1 MTIDPFMT
9 LADAGQAIRRGQF
22 SAESLTAFLLER
34 IARFDSK
41 THAFIT
47 LTADLALEQARAA
60 DRELAAGKDR
70 GAMHGIPVALKD
82 NVWTEGIRTTCHSD
96 AMADFV
102 PDHDASVYR
111 RLREAGA
118 ILMGKVGLWEF
129 AYGVPGANDRIPA
142 VRNPWSLEHSPGGSS
157 SGSGASVAAGY
168 VFGAIGTD
176 TGGSIRHPSSVCGL
190 VGLKP
195 TYGLVS
201 QEGVVPV
208 SLALDHI
215 GPMTRTVRDNAL
227 MLQSIA
233 GYDPLDP
240 NSRRAP
246 ETLDFSAAIGQPL
259 KGLKAGVPI
268 NLIAAG
274 DNVPEVT
281 AAFQR
286 ALECMRDLGL
296 EVIEFDLEGG
306 DQVHADSTVI
316 LEHEAWLEH
325 RERLSNPAIAARYG
339 AGLRHRLESGL
350 RRGEEAYRSARRKA
364 AETTAALDMMM
375 RSRFDLLL
383 MPGRE
388 APAMTMADLM
398 AASPTARGKMTR
410 LGNLTGMPALVL
422 PMGFATGPKLPI
434 SLQIMAR
441 HFNEP
446 LIYRVAAAYE
456 DAQPWAREHPQWL
469 L

>member
-1 MTIDPFMT
+1 MKIDPFMT
-9 LADAGQAIRRGQF
+9 LSDANDGLRRGQF
-22 SAESLTAFLLER
+22 SAEALTLHLLER
-34 IARFDSK
+34 IERFDPK
-41 THAFIT
+41 IHAFIT
-47 LTADLALEQARAA
+47 VTREQALAQARAA
-60 DRELAAGKDR
+60 DRERAAGHDR
-70 GAMHGIPVALKD
+70 GPLHGIPVALKD
-82 NVWTEGIRTTCHSD
+82 NVWTAGIRTTCHSQ

-102 PDHDASVYR
+102 PDRDATVYR
-111 RLREAGA
+111 KLTEAGA
-118 ILMGKVGLWEF
+118 VLLGKVGLWEF
-129 AYGVPGANDRIPA
+129 AYGVPGPDDPIPA

-157 SGSGASVAAGY
+157 SGSGASVAAGF

-190 VGLKP
+190 VGMKP

-201 QEGVVPV
+201 QDGVVPV

-233 GYDPLDP
+233 GHDPLDP
-240 NSRRAP
+240 NSRRGP
-246 ETLDFSAAIGQPL
+246 DGLDFTRLIGQPL
-259 KGLKAGVPI
+259 KGLKAGVPV

-274 DNVPEVT
+274 DNVPAVSQ
-281 AAFQR
+281 AFGV
-286 ALECMRDLGL
+286 ALDCLRDLGL
-296 EVIEFDLEGG
+296 ELIEFDLEGG

-325 RERLSNPAIAARYG
+325 RARLSDPAIAARYG
-339 AGLRHRLESGL
+339 AGLRNRLLSGQK
-350 RRGEEAYRSARRKA
+350 RGETAYLEARRKA
-364 AETTAALDMMM
+364 AETTAAVDAML
-375 RSRFDLLL
+375 RSRFDVLL

-388 APAMTMADLM
+388 APAMSMNELM

-422 PMGFATGPKLPI
+422 PMGFASEPKLPI
-434 SLQIMAR
+434 ALQIMAR

-446 LIYRVAAAYE
+446 LIYQVAAAYE
-456 DAQPWAREHPQWL
+456 SAQPWAAQHPQWL
-469 L
+469 V